1 MKKIQQIVTLVCLAL
16 AVAGCRNNN
25 VPTSEPKEYDFA
37 VEAAAVVTGEE
48 EFEAATRATLE
59 EGTYNY
65 YWANGDMIGLFATND
80 AFSLKLTNV
89 KMVNNNHATEQRFT
103 SFDGKLSQEQY
114 DAMPEGTY
122 YYAAYYPY
130 QQTATLDA
138 TNFTLSGLTLPSVQ
152 SVSAVG
158 ADGFRSDYDFML
170 TTPVSAGTV
179 AAVAPADIQFHDEKG
194 FKHLFSAVR
203 MSVTAD
209 EMGGQKISSLTLT
222 APEDVALTGDFEVN
236 LMTRAVTFT
245 NPSNSVTVNIP
256 SGMGDLMSGN
266 NCVWA
271 IINPVDLSS
280 TPLVLTV
287 TTESGYQYTYTFDGA
302 NYIAGSFH
310 NLSFKIPQMKVT
322 ANRIYTS
329 YNDRNNSL
337 DGSSIFFDGVQVSGA
352 LPDANGYGYSVEIAE
367 TGVMCNGTPIY
378 TTTDKATSFS
388 YTHKV
393 ANYTQWGEYNA
404 QGYVKLAN
412 GSVIISAAPNVHVTG
427 IPLNKGV
434 NSSSYGDNNE
444 ENGWCFGEDN
454 DRQGSVYSTSFPWYR
469 NGSFTDRG
477 GYMETPVRGEAW
489 VVSMP
494 FHIPSGS
501 LNVLVRGYVG
511 ASAAGNLQA
520 GATSS
525 SNTFGSTV
533 STRITNIDPSKGA
546 YCQFPQIT
554 LTTTNNRVF
563 ILDDEDGWFGSMF
576 YIHKVAVSYY

>member
-1 MKKIQQIVTLVCLAL
+1 VKKIQQIVTLVCLAL

-25 VPTSEPKEYDFA
+25 VPTSEPQEYDFA
-37 VEAAAVVTGEE
+37 VEAAAVVTDEE

-158 ADGFRSDYDFML
+158 ADGFRADYDFML

-179 AAVAPADIQFHDEKG
+179 AAVAPADIQFHGEKG

-222 APEDVALTGDFEVN
+222 APEDVALTGDFAVN
-236 LMTRAVTFT
+236 IMTRAVTFT

-310 NLSFKIPQMKVT
+310 NLAFKIPQMKVT

-352 LPDANGYGYSVEIAE
+352 LPDANGYGYSVDIAE
-367 TGVMCNGTPIY
+367 TGVMCNGVVVY
-378 TTTDKATSFS
+378 STDDQATSFS

-393 ANYTQWGEYNA
+393 ADYKALGEYNA
-404 QGYVKLAN
+404 QAYVKLAN
-412 GSVIISAAPNVHVTG
+412 GSLIATSEPNVHVTG
-427 IPLNKGV
+427 IPYNREVTSSGGGV
-434 NSSSYGDNNE
+434 YFGASSGVGAYNDPNYPWSEGNGVSDMGDYMQFALSGQNYM
-444 ENGWCFGEDN
+444 
-454 DRQGSVYSTSFPWYR
+454 VSF
-469 NGSFTDRG
+469 
-477 GYMETPVRGEAW
+477 
-489 VVSMP
+489 P
-494 FHIPSGS
+494 FHIPATIPVKLHGWFSHS
-501 LNVLVRGYVG
+501 VTLATRTLY
-511 ASAAGNLQA
+511 A
-520 GATSS
+520 GAVSS
-525 SNTFGSTV
+525 VSYNNQVSIGVSNAAPGT
-533 STRITNIDPSKGA
+533 GA
-546 YCQFPQIT
+546 YYAFPSFN
-554 LTTTNNRVF
+554 LTQANNRVS
-563 ILDDEDGWFGSMF
+563 LYENVGLTMF
-576 YIHKVAVSYY
+576 YINKVSVLYN